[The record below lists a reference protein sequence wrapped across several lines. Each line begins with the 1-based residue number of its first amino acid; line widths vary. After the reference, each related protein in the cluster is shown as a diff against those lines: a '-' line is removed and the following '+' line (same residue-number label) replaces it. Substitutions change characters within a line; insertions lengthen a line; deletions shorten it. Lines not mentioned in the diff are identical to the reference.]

1 MKRRGKG
8 TTLAKKSTFFVVND
22 KRYTPVE
29 LEFNDICSMEMN
41 GVNIN
46 DVKSTPMNAIR
57 AYFALYFGGNADV
70 AGAEIMGHLRKHG
83 DLGVLYNALGE
94 SLDDFFREVNG
105 TDEEETQGE
114 SQNEEETAEKK

>member
-1 MKRRGKG
+1 M
-8 TTLAKKSTFFVVND
+8 VND

-57 AYFALYFGGNADV
+57 AYFALYFGGNADI
-70 AGAEIMGHLRKHG
+70 AGAEIMNHLRKHG
-83 DLGVLYNALGE
+83 DLGVLYNALGD
-94 SLDDFFREVNG
+94 SLNDFFRELNV
-105 TDEEETQGE
+105 TDEEENPTQ
-114 SQNEEETAEKK
+114 SQEETAEKK

>member
-1 MKRRGKG
+1 M
-8 TTLAKKSTFFVVND
+8 AKKSTFFVING

-29 LEFNDICSMEMN
+29 LDFNGICMMEMN

-46 DVKSTPMNAIR
+46 DVRSTPMNAIR

-70 AGAEIMGHLRKHG
+70 AGAEIMNHLRGHG
-83 DLGVLYNALGE
+83 ELSVLYDALGE
-94 SLDDFFREVNG
+94 SLNDFFRQVNV
-105 TDEEETQGE
+105 TEDEEETQSE